1 MFVAYRYSIGLIAF
15 LFSGL
20 MSFAEELNLNQAED
34 NLMSR
39 SSSRQFIVHGKD
51 SKARGAVCV
60 FCEGVKEDLLSLIR
74 LRDRWRYP
82 VVIQLRG
89 DTTNI
94 RSSSIKP
101 SIYKLPGGSYRLQI
115 DAFLGDSFK
124 AESLRDGLMHLLL
137 AEIILKSNPDT
148 QALSKEKILPDW
160 LRVGLARAIEY
171 RKDRESAMLFSAIF
185 KQGKVMSIKQIF
197 ESELQDMNSV
207 SEAVYRT
214 SCCGLVLAL
223 LSQQDGP
230 EKLRKYISSLAIHK
244 GSSIDLLGKVFPG
257 TAESKNSME
266 KWWALKLAELAQ
278 PTVTDVLSPLKTEAE
293 LDDCLK
299 IVFPKNEKGV
309 KQSSAQSKKSG
320 RGILSILRFNKKS
333 KESKSKSNEGERLE
347 FKIDEYREFI
357 NYPDLAKALK
367 KNENRLLYLSYRA
380 FPLHR
385 PMIHE
390 YQKILLQIV
399 EGNVKGVDQKLSR
412 LSKLRSLISRSSN
425 DANDYLNWYEAT
437 QLKIRSGAFM
447 EYQKTLNELNRPL
460 PPRNDKLSKY
470 LDEIENEFQ

>member
-1 MFVAYRYSIGLIAF
+1 MFITCRYTIGLIAF
-15 LFSGL
+15 LFSEFISL
-20 MSFAEELNLNQAED
+20 AEESNSILTKD
-34 NLMSR
+34 NFVSR

-60 FCEGVKEDLLSLIR
+60 FCEEVKEDLLSLIKQ
-74 LRDRWRYP
+74 RDRWRYP

-94 RSSSIKP
+94 KSSSIKP
-101 SIYKLPGGSYRLQI
+101 SVYKLPGGSYRLQI

-124 AESLRDGLMHLLL
+124 AKNLKDELLHLLL
-137 AEIILKSNPDT
+137 AEIILKSNPNM
-148 QALSKEKILPDW
+148 QSLSKKKILPDW
-160 LRVGLARAIEY
+160 LRIGLAEAIEY
-171 RKDRESAMLFSAIF
+171 RKDRESAMLFSSIF
-185 KQGKVMSIKQIF
+185 KQGKVMSINQIF
-197 ESELQDMNSV
+197 ESEIQDMNSI

-214 SCCGLVLAL
+214 SCCGLILAL

-230 EKLRKYISSLAIHK
+230 DKLRKYISSLAVHK
-244 GSSIDLLGKVFPG
+244 GPSIDLLEKVFPG

-293 LDDCLK
+293 LDACLK
-299 IVFPKNEKGV
+299 IVFPEKIKGF
-309 KQSSAQSKKSG
+309 KQQSTHSKKTS
-320 RGILSILRFNKKS
+320 RGIMSFLKFKGKDNKPLK
-333 KESKSKSNEGERLE
+333 KGIEGKKRE
-347 FKIDEYREFI
+347 FHIDEYRQFI
-357 NYPDLAKALK
+357 SYPNLDKSLK
-367 KNENRLLYLSYRA
+367 PNENRLLFLSYRA

-399 EGNVKGVDQKLSR
+399 AGNVKGVDQKLTR
-412 LSKLRSLISRSSN
+412 LSKLRALISQSTE

-437 QLKIRSGAFM
+437 QLKMRSGAFL
-447 EYQKTLNELNRPL
+447 EYQKTLNDLNRPL
-460 PPRNDKLSKY
+460 PARKDNLSKY
-470 LDEIENEFQ
+470 LDEIENEF